1 MGRDGRGVKAASES
15 SIEITFQYQG
25 RRCRERIPLKPTP
38 ANLKR
43 AEQHRGAILHAIAT
57 GVFDY
62 AATFPNSQRAGLYA
76 TTPGQVLSVEKYLDD
91 WLDARKPTLKA
102 STYQGYRSIV
112 DGLLIPQFGAVM
124 LSELKWPAIKT
135 WLAKLGGDRPP
146 SNKRLS
152 NVQSCLRSALEDA
165 VEDELLEDNC
175 MRGRH
180 YSRQEQ
186 PVEEGDDDDVDPFTP
201 EEQAA
206 ILSILPHQT
215 RNYALVALWTGLRP
229 SELIALNWSDI
240 DWTRGVIL
248 VRKAIT
254 RAAKGVAEMP
264 KTKSSRREVKM
275 LAPAMQAIQD
285 QKAYT
290 WVGTEP
296 HGEVFRNP
304 GTGARWSSSQAVQKI
319 WATALKRASV
329 RYRRPYQMRHTFAS
343 MMLSAGEHP
352 MWVAQQMGHKDWAM
366 IIRVYGKWMP
376 SADPDAGGK
385 AVGLFGE
392 KLALACHSGAK
403 SAPKHPKIMTA

>member
-1 MGRDGRGVKAASES
+1 MGRDGRGVKAASEN
-15 SIEITFQYQG
+15 SIEITFQYKG

-62 AATFPNSQRAGLYA
+62 AATFPNSQRASQYA
-76 TTPGQVLSVEKYLDD
+76 ESPAQVLSVEKYLDD
-91 WLDARKPTLKA
+91 WLDARKPTLKS

-124 LSELKWPAIKT
+124 LSELKWPAIKS
-135 WLAKLGGDRPP
+135 WLAGLGGDKPV

-152 NVQSCLRSALEDA
+152 NVQSCLRSALNDA
-165 VEDELLEDNC
+165 LEDEVLDENC

-186 PVEEGDDDDVDPFTP
+186 PVDEGDDDEVDPFTP
-201 EEQAA
+201 DEQIA
-206 ILSILPHQT
+206 ILSKLPDQT

-229 SELIALNWSDI
+229 SEQIALNWSDI
-240 DWTRGVIL
+240 DFARGVIL

-254 RAAKGVAEMP
+254 RAAKGVAELP
-264 KTKSSRREVKM
+264 KTKSSRREVKI
-275 LAPAMQAIQD
+275 LAPALQAITD
-285 QKAYT
+285 QKAHT
-290 WVGTEP
+290 WVGAEP
-296 HGEVFRNP
+296 HGELFRNP
-304 GTGARWSSSQAVQKI
+304 GTGERWSSSQAVQKI
-319 WATALKRASV
+319 WATALKRAGV

-392 KLALACHSGAK
+392 KLALSCHSGAK
-403 SAPKHPKIMTA
+403 LAPKHPKTMTG

>member
-62 AATFPNSQRAGLYA
+62 AATFPNSTRAGLYA
-76 TTPGQVLSVEKYLDD
+76 DSPAQVLSVEKYLEN

-112 DGLLIPQFGAVM
+112 DGLLIPQFGAIM

-152 NVQSCLRSALEDA
+152 NVQSCLRSALDDA

-186 PVEEGDDDDVDPFTP
+186 PVDEEDDDVDPYTP
-201 EEQAA
+201 DEQKA
-206 ILSILPHQT
+206 ILAELPEQT
-215 RNYALVALWTGLRP
+215 RNYALFALWTGLRP
-229 SELIALNWSDI
+229 SEQIALNWSDI
-240 DWTRGVIL
+240 DFRRGVALI
-248 VRKAIT
+248 RKGIT
-254 RAAKGVAEMP
+254 RAAKGIPELP
-264 KTKSSRREVKM
+264 KTKAGRREVKLLGPA
-275 LAPAMQAIQD
+275 LAALQA
-285 QKAYT
+285 QKAHT
-290 WVGTEP
+290 WVGAEP
-296 HGEVFRNP
+296 NGEVFRNP
-304 GTGARWSSSQAVQKI
+304 GTNERWSSSQAVQKI
-319 WATALKRASV
+319 WVTALKRASV

-385 AVGLFGE
+385 AVDLFGE
-392 KLALACHSGAK
+392 KLALSCHSGAK

>member
-15 SIEITFQYQG
+15 SIEITFQYKG

-38 ANLKR
+38 SNLKR

-62 AATFPNSQRAGLYA
+62 AATFPNSTRAGLYA
-76 TTPGQVLSVEKYLDD
+76 DSPAQVLSVEKYLDD

-112 DGLLIPQFGAVM
+112 DGLLIPQFGATM

-165 VEDELLEDNC
+165 VEDELLDDNC

-186 PVEEGDDDDVDPFTP
+186 PVEEGDDDEVDPFTP

-206 ILSILPHQT
+206 ILSNLPDQT

-229 SELIALNWSDI
+229 SEQIALNWSDI
-240 DWTRGVIL
+240 DWNRGVIL

-264 KTKSSRREVKM
+264 KTKSSRREVKI
-275 LAPAMQAIQD
+275 LAPALQAINA
-285 QKAYT
+285 QKSHT
-290 WVGTEP
+290 WVGSEP
-296 HGEVFRNP
+296 HGELFRNP
-304 GTGARWSSSQAVQKI
+304 GTGERWSSSQAVQKV
-319 WATALKRASV
+319 WATALKRAKV

-376 SADPDAGGK
+376 SADLNAGGK
-385 AVGLFGE
+385 AVDLFGE
-392 KLALACHSGAK
+392 KLALSCQSGANT
-403 SAPKHPKIMTA
+403 APKQPKTMTG

>member
-1 MGRDGRGVKAASES
+1 MGRDGRGVKAASKN
-15 SIEITFQYQG
+15 SIEITFQYKG

-62 AATFPNSQRAGLYA
+62 AATFPNSQHASKYA
-76 TTPGQVLSVEKYLDD
+76 ESPAQLLSVEKYLDN
-91 WLDARKPTLKA
+91 WLDTRKPTLKS

-112 DGLLIPQFGAVM
+112 DGLLIPKFGAVM
-124 LSELKWPAIKT
+124 LSDLKWPAIKS
-135 WLAKLGGDRPP
+135 WLAGLGGDKPV

-152 NVQSCLRSALEDA
+152 NVQSCLRSALNDA
-165 VEDELLEDNC
+165 VEDEVLDENC

-186 PVEEGDDDDVDPFTP
+186 PVDDGDDDEVDPFTP
-201 EEQAA
+201 EEQVA
-206 ILSILPHQT
+206 ILSKLPDQT

-229 SELIALNWSDI
+229 SEQIALNWSDV
-240 DWTRGVIL
+240 DFARGVIL

-254 RAAKGVAEMP
+254 RAAKGVAELP

-275 LAPAMQAIQD
+275 LAPALQAITD
-285 QKAYT
+285 QKALT
-290 WVGTEP
+290 WVGAEP
-296 HGEVFRNP
+296 HGELFRNP
-304 GTGARWSSSQAVQKI
+304 GTGERWSSSQAVQKI
-319 WATALKRASV
+319 WATALKRAGV
-329 RYRRPYQMRHTFAS
+329 RYRRPYQMRHTYAS

-366 IIRVYGKWMP
+366 IIRVYGRWMP
-376 SADPDAGGK
+376 SADTTAGSK
-385 AVGLFGE
+385 AVNLFGNG
-392 KLALACHSGAK
+392 ARGDGHSERIRRT
-403 SAPKHPKIMTA
+403 S

>member
-62 AATFPNSQRAGLYA
+62 AATFPGSQRASQYA
-76 TTPGQVLSVEKYLDD
+76 TAPGQVLSVEKYLDD

-112 DGLLIPQFGAVM
+112 DGLLIPQFGAAM
-124 LSELKWPAIKT
+124 LSELKWPAVKT
-135 WLAKLGGDRPP
+135 WLAKLGGDKPP
-146 SNKRLS
+146 SNKRMT
-152 NVQSCLRSALEDA
+152 NIQSCLRSALEDA
-165 VEDELLEDNC
+165 VEDELLDENC

-180 YSRQEQ
+180 YRRQEQ
-186 PVEEGDDDDVDPFTP
+186 PVDEEDDDVDPFTP
-201 EEQAA
+201 DEQKA
-206 ILSILPHQT
+206 ILAALPEQT
-215 RNYALVALWTGLRP
+215 RNYAQFALWTGLRP
-229 SELIALNWSDI
+229 SEQIALNWSDI
-240 DWTRGVIL
+240 DFRRGVAFI
-248 VRKAIT
+248 RKGIT
-254 RAAKGVAEMP
+254 RAARGVAELP
-264 KTKSSRREVKM
+264 KTKAGRREVKLLGPA
-275 LAPAMQAIQD
+275 LAAVQA
-285 QKAYT
+285 QKAHT
-290 WVGTEP
+290 WVGAEP

-319 WATALKRASV
+319 WVTALKRATV
-329 RYRRPYQMRHTFAS
+329 RYRRPYQTRHTYAS

-352 MWVAQQMGHKDWAM
+352 MWVAKQMGHKDWAM

-385 AVGLFGE
+385 AEDLFGE
-392 KLALACHSGAK
+392 KLALSCHSGAQT
-403 SAPKHPKIMTA
+403 APKHPKKMTA

>member
-15 SIEITFQYQG
+15 SIEITFQYKG

-62 AATFPNSQRAGLYA
+62 AATFPNSQRASQYA
-76 TTPGQVLSVEKYLDD
+76 DSPAQVLSVEKYLDG
-91 WLDARKPTLKA
+91 WLDTRKPTLKS

-112 DGLLIPQFGAVM
+112 GGLLIPQFGSAM
-124 LSELKWPAIKT
+124 LSDLKWPAVKA
-135 WLAKLGGDRPP
+135 WLAGLGGDKPV
-146 SNKRLS
+146 SNKRLT
-152 NVQSCLRSALEDA
+152 NVQSCLRSALQDA
-165 VEDELLEDNC
+165 VEDEVLAENC

-180 YSRQEQ
+180 YRRQEQ
-186 PVEEGDDDDVDPFTP
+186 PVEQGEDDEVDPFTP
-201 EEQAA
+201 DEQAA
-206 ILSILPHQT
+206 ILAKLSEQT
-215 RNYALVALWTGLRP
+215 CNYALFALWTGLRP
-229 SELIALNWSDI
+229 SEQIALNWSDV
-240 DWTRGVIL
+240 DFARGVIL

-254 RAAKGVAEMP
+254 RAAKGVAELP
-264 KTKSSRREVKM
+264 KTKSSRRAVKL
-275 LAPAMQAIQD
+275 LAPALQAIKN
-285 QKAYT
+285 QKAHT

-296 HGEVFRNP
+296 HGELFRNP
-304 GTGARWSSSQAVQKI
+304 GTGERWSSSQAVQKV
-319 WATALKRASV
+319 WATALKRAGV
-329 RYRRPYQMRHTFAS
+329 RYRRPYQMRHTYAS

-385 AVGLFGE
+385 AEAKFGRPD
-392 KLALACHSGAK
+392 HQ
-403 SAPKHPKIMTA
+403 SAPKKSASPAR